1 MVELVV
7 QDYEKNK
14 IAYQN
19 AKQTL
24 QKTLGK
30 NIDIHH
36 VGSTAIP
43 NIVGKNI
50 IDVLVGA
57 KDKTQFEL
65 FYNKLTNLGF
75 FASQNSKTDI
85 YTFFASSQSETTSGD
100 IHIHLVIKNTERYNE
115 FLILKNYLLEVP
127 QEAQNYSDHKKQ
139 ILTQTLERKQY
150 RQIKSEYVSAL
161 IERAKQ
167 YFKNIWYLLVKHC
180 VLH

>member
-1 MVELVV
+1 MVELVL
-7 QDYEKNK
+7 QHFNKNK
-14 IAYQN
+14 KAYQD

-57 KDKTQFEL
+57 ESKAEFEHFEKQL
-65 FYNKLTNLGF
+65 ISLGF
-75 FASQNSKTDI
+75 YASQNSKTDI

-167 YFKNIWYLLVKHC
+167 YYKNI
-180 VLH
+180 